1 MDMNTFCLTKYGTA
15 CVMLTALAVC
25 GLCGCSVEQSLA
37 EVTADVQTS
46 FSQAKEWEQLP
57 VRTISWQQA
66 LYMIYNN
73 NIDLQKL
80 NASIARCERD
90 GMSIYTDM
98 IPGVSYYGYFTKTLS
113 ELTGS
118 YRTDDLSSN
127 VNVTFSLPTI
137 TNIPYRVYASRA
149 NTFAAIKSRDLRE
162 RELTSRLY
170 SEVRKRDVELRRRAL
185 EDARP
190 NAKPESSRM
199 LSENARRLNDSQYW
213 KTIADLLGDYT
224 ARWQILP
231 ESMPRV
237 NWDTYL
243 PRFDKLDDLSACRF
257 AIRLEQAHLAQYG
270 IALQYL
276 PTINAHLYSP
286 SLFSSSGGTY
296 QGTFLGGDDTRL
308 NLNLSYTIDT
318 QLDTWNL
325 YQDRKEN
332 YENVQREVH
341 ASIMEHKHKLSQ
353 LRRSVLDYQSWRS
366 YMEKRIQY
374 QQETPVTT
382 AEELLNRDSLIYDM
396 KMELLNQENSSI
408 ESEAA
413 VIIEYGMS
421 GR

>member
-1 MDMNTFCLTKYGTA
+1 MKTFWQTKHGPA
-15 CVMLTALAVC
+15 GVMLTAAAVC
-25 GLCGCSVEQSLA
+25 ALCGCSVEKRLA
-37 EVTADVQTS
+37 EMTADVQMS

-57 VRTISWQQA
+57 IRTISWQQA

-73 NIDLQKL
+73 NIEIQKL
-80 NASIARCERD
+80 NSTIARCERE

-113 ELTGS
+113 ELTGT

-149 NTFAAIKSRDLRE
+149 NTFAAIKSRELRE

-170 SEVRKRDVELRRRAL
+170 SEVRRRDVELRRRAL
-185 EDARP
+185 EDSRP
-190 NAKPESSRM
+190 NTQPEGSRM
-199 LSENARRLNDSQYW
+199 LSENTRHLNDSQHW

-237 NWDTYL
+237 NWNTYL
-243 PRFDKLDDLSACRF
+243 PRFDKLDELSACRF

-286 SLFSSSGGTY
+286 SLFSSTGGTY

-308 NLNLSYTIDT
+308 NLNLGYTLDT
-318 QLDTWNL
+318 QLDTWNM

-332 YENVQREVH
+332 YENVQREVQ

-353 LRRSVLDYQSWRS
+353 LRRSVQDYQSWRS

-374 QQETPVTT
+374 QLETPITS
-382 AEELLNRDSLIYDM
+382 AEGLLNRDSLIYDM
-396 KMELLNQENSSI
+396 RMELLNQENSAI

>member
-1 MDMNTFCLTKYGTA
+1 MKTFWQTKHGPA
-15 CVMLTALAVC
+15 GVMLTAASVC
-25 GLCGCSVEQSLA
+25 ALCGCSVEKRLA
-37 EVTADVQTS
+37 EMTADVQMS

-57 VRTISWQQA
+57 IRTISWQQA

-73 NIDLQKL
+73 NIEIQKL
-80 NASIARCERD
+80 NSTIARCERE

-113 ELTGS
+113 ELTGT

-149 NTFAAIKSRDLRE
+149 NTFAAIKSRELRE

-170 SEVRKRDVELRRRAL
+170 SEVRRRDVELRRRAL
-185 EDARP
+185 EDSRP
-190 NAKPESSRM
+190 NTQPEGSRM
-199 LSENARRLNDSQYW
+199 LSENTRHLNDSQHW

-237 NWDTYL
+237 NWNTYL
-243 PRFDKLDDLSACRF
+243 PRFDKLDELSACRF

-286 SLFSSSGGTY
+286 SLFSSTGGTY

-308 NLNLSYTIDT
+308 NLNLGYTLDT
-318 QLDTWNL
+318 QLDTWNM

-332 YENVQREVH
+332 YENVQREVQ

-353 LRRSVLDYQSWRS
+353 LRRSVQDYQSWRS

-374 QQETPVTT
+374 QLETPITS
-382 AEELLNRDSLIYDM
+382 AEGLLNRDSLIYDM
-396 KMELLNQENSSI
+396 RMELLNQENSAI